1 MRQDVLTNRKF
12 KDTNTMKKVENM
24 SATIIELSLQLKYN
38 IVKKCDVNIIIESK
52 IVKKKRAKYRG
63 LL

>member
-1 MRQDVLTNRKF
+1 
-12 KDTNTMKKVENM
+12 MKKVENM

-38 IVKKCDVNIIIESK
+38 IVKKWDVNIIIESK

>member
-1 MRQDVLTNRKF
+1 MLTNRKF
-12 KDTNTMKKVENM
+12 KNTNTMKKVENM

-38 IVKKCDVNIIIESK
+38 IVKKWDVNIIIESK